1 MEADGSDQQP
11 HAGSIWNAAA
21 GEVAAMGRSL
31 RISTVGVRGIVG
43 PGLKAHHALEFAAA
57 FSVLLSRPDPVMIA
71 RDPRASSVMLREGI
85 VASLLA
91 SGRDVIDL
99 GLASTPVLQH
109 AIQRT
114 NAAGGIS
121 IGASHNNAE
130 WNALKFLGPNG
141 TYLSNGEASELL
153 DIYHLRK
160 FEFKDWT
167 QVGVLHHDDEA
178 MERYI
183 EDLERVFQVKAL
195 EGLKIVAD
203 CSSGLSSLILKRLK
217 DRHPLDIT
225 MINATLES
233 KAFAHTPNTNA
244 RTVGLQLAPVVQAMG
259 GDLGVLFDMDSDRIA
274 VCCGDGEVVSEEMIL
289 PLLAEYQL
297 KRQPGRMIITNL
309 STTSLVDDVAARYG
323 ASVLRLP
330 VGRQHAMDALSMYPA
345 EKIAI
350 AGEGT
355 GAVMLPEFRFVYDGI
370 ASLLALVS
378 HLKHEKCSLKKLLA
392 GLPRYDMRKVEVALD
407 AKRIPEMM
415 TELEDEWA
423 GAKLDTQDGLRVDF
437 ENGWF
442 HVRVSNTE
450 PVVRV
455 IAEMRQGSADELISK
470 LLDTVRSY
478 A

>member
-1 MEADGSDQQP
+1 MA
-11 HAGSIWNAAA
+11 N
-21 GEVAAMGRSL
+21 SL

-43 PGLKAHHALEFAAA
+43 PGLRAHHALEFAAA
-57 FSVLLSRPDPVMIA
+57 FSVFLNRSDPVLIA

-109 AIQRT
+109 AIQRM

-130 WNALKFLGPNG
+130 WNALKFLGSNG
-141 TYLSNGEASELL
+141 TYLSSGEASELL

-167 QVGVLHHDDEA
+167 QVGRLHFDDEA
-178 MERYI
+178 IEEYI
-183 EDLERVFQVKAL
+183 NDLERVFNVRDL

-217 DRHPLDIT
+217 ERHPIDIT

-244 RTVGLQLAPVVQAMG
+244 RTVGLQLSPVVQAMG

-297 KRQPGRMIITNL
+297 KRQPGRMVITNL
-309 STTSLVDDVAARYG
+309 STTSVVDDVAAKYS
-323 ASVLRLP
+323 AKVLRVP

-345 EKIAI
+345 EGIAI

-370 ASLLALVS
+370 ASLLALAS
-378 HLKHEKCSLKKLLA
+378 HLKKEKSSLKGVLA
-392 GLPRYDMRKVEVALD
+392 KMPRYDMRKVEVKLQ
-407 AKRIPEMM
+407 AKRIPELM
-415 TELEDEWA
+415 THLEDHWS
-423 GAKLDTQDGLRVDF
+423 GFRMNTQDGLRVEI

-455 IAEMRQGSADELISK
+455 IAEMREGSVENLMTK

>member
-1 MEADGSDQQP
+1 MA
-11 HAGSIWNAAA
+11 N
-21 GEVAAMGRSL
+21 SL

-43 PGLKAHHALEFAAA
+43 PGLRAHHALEFAAA
-57 FSVLLSRPDPVMIA
+57 FSVLLNRTDPILIA

-109 AIQRT
+109 AIQRM

-130 WNALKFLGPNG
+130 WNALKFLGSNG

-160 FEFKDWT
+160 FDFKDWT
-167 QVGVLHHDDEA
+167 QVGRLHFDEEA
-178 MERYI
+178 IEFYI
-183 EDLERVFQVKAL
+183 GELERVFEVRDL
-195 EGLKIVAD
+195 VGLKIVAD

-217 DRHPLDIT
+217 ERHPLDIT

-297 KRQPGRMIITNL
+297 KRQPGRMVITNL
-309 STTSLVDDVAARYG
+309 STTSVVDDVAAKYN
-323 ASVLRLP
+323 AKVLRVP

-345 EKIAI
+345 EGIAI

-370 ASLLALVS
+370 ASLFALGS
-378 HLKHEKCSLKKLLA
+378 HLKKENASLKRVLA
-392 GLPRYDMRKVEVALD
+392 KMPRYDMRKVEVKLE
-407 AKRIPEMM
+407 AKRIPELM
-415 TELEDEWA
+415 THLEDHWS
-423 GAKLDTQDGLRVDF
+423 GSQMDTQDGLRVDI
-437 ENGWF
+437 EHGWF

-455 IAEMRQGSADELISK
+455 IAEMREGSVEGLMAK

>member
-1 MEADGSDQQP
+1 MA
-11 HAGSIWNAAA
+11 N
-21 GEVAAMGRSL
+21 SL

-43 PGLKAHHALEFAAA
+43 PGLRAHHALEFAAA
-57 FSVLLSRPDPVMIA
+57 FSVFLNRSDPVLIA

-109 AIQRT
+109 AIQRM

-130 WNALKFLGPNG
+130 WNALKFLGSNG

-167 QVGVLHHDDEA
+167 QVGRLHFDDEA
-178 MERYI
+178 IEEYI
-183 EDLERVFQVKAL
+183 NDLERVFNVRDL

-217 DRHPLDIT
+217 ERHPIDIT

-244 RTVGLQLAPVVQAMG
+244 RTVGLQLSPVVQAMG

-297 KRQPGRMIITNL
+297 KRQPGRMVITNL
-309 STTSLVDDVAARYG
+309 STTSVVDDVAAKYS
-323 ASVLRLP
+323 AKVLRVP

-345 EKIAI
+345 EGIAI

-370 ASLLALVS
+370 ASLLALAG
-378 HLKHEKCSLKKLLA
+378 HLKKEKSSLKGVLA
-392 GLPRYDMRKVEVALD
+392 KMPRYDMRKVEVKLQ
-407 AKRIPEMM
+407 AKRIPELM
-415 TELEDEWA
+415 THLEDHWS
-423 GAKLDTQDGLRVDF
+423 GSRMNTQDGLRVDI

-455 IAEMRQGSADELISK
+455 IAEMREGSVEHLMTK

>member
-1 MEADGSDQQP
+1 
-11 HAGSIWNAAA
+11 
-21 GEVAAMGRSL
+21 
-31 RISTVGVRGIVG
+31 
-43 PGLKAHHALEFAAA
+43 
-57 FSVLLSRPDPVMIA
+57 
-71 RDPRASSVMLREGI
+71 MLREGI
-85 VASLLA
+85 VSSLLA
-91 SGRDVIDL
+91 SGRDVLDL

-109 AIQRT
+109 AIQRMH
-114 NAAGGIS
+114 AAGGIS

-141 TYLSNGEASELL
+141 NYLSSGEASELL

-160 FEFKDWT
+160 FDFKDWT
-167 QVGVLHHDDEA
+167 QVGRLHFDDES
-178 MERYI
+178 I
-183 EDLERVFQVKAL
+183 EAYVNDLERVFEVRDLQ
-195 EGLKIVAD
+195 GLKIVAD

-225 MINATLES
+225 MINATLEA

-244 RTVGLQLAPVVQAMG
+244 RTVGLQLAPVVQAIG

-289 PLLAEYQL
+289 PILAEYQL

-309 STTSLVDDVAARYG
+309 STTSLVEDVAARYN
-323 ASVLRLP
+323 ASVLRVP
-330 VGRQHAMDALSMYPA
+330 VGRQHAMDALAMYPA

-370 ASLLALVS
+370 ASLLALAS
-378 HLKHEKCSLKKLLA
+378 HLKHEGSSLKRLIG
-392 GLPRYDMRKVEVALD
+392 GLPRYDMRKVEVKLD

-415 TELEDEWA
+415 THLEDHWS
-423 GAKLDTQDGLRVDF
+423 DCRMNTQDGLRVDF
-437 ENGWF
+437 EDGWF

-455 IAEMRQGSADELISK
+455 IAEMRRGSVEDLMAK
-470 LLDTVRSY
+470 LMDTVRSY

>member
-1 MEADGSDQQP
+1 MA
-11 HAGSIWNAAA
+11 N
-21 GEVAAMGRSL
+21 SL

-43 PGLKAHHALEFAAA
+43 PGLRAHHALEFAAA
-57 FSVLLSRPDPVMIA
+57 FSVLLDRTDPVLIA

-130 WNALKFLGPNG
+130 WNALKFLGSNG
-141 TYLSNGEASELL
+141 TYLSSGEASELL

-160 FEFKDWT
+160 FDFKDWT
-167 QVGVLHHDDEA
+167 QVGRLHFDDEA
-178 MERYI
+178 IEAYI
-183 EDLERVFQVKAL
+183 DDLERVFDVRDLQ
-195 EGLKIVAD
+195 GLRIVAD

-217 DRHPLDIT
+217 ERHPLDIT
-225 MINATLES
+225 MINATLEP

-244 RTVGLQLAPVVQAMG
+244 RTVGLQLAPVVQAIG

-297 KRQPGRMIITNL
+297 KRQPGRMVITNL
-309 STTSLVDDVAARYG
+309 SATSVVDDVAAKYG
-323 ASVLRLP
+323 AKVLRVP

-345 EKIAI
+345 EGIAI

-370 ASLLALVS
+370 ASLLALAS
-378 HLKHEKCSLKKLLA
+378 HLKKEKSSLKKVLA
-392 GLPRYDMRKVEVALD
+392 NMPRYDMRKVEVKLE

-415 TELEDEWA
+415 THLEDHWS
-423 GAKLDTQDGLRVDF
+423 GSRMDTQDGLRVDI

-455 IAEMRQGSADELISK
+455 IAEMREGSVESLMTN

>member
-1 MEADGSDQQP
+1 MAS
-11 HAGSIWNAAA
+11 
-21 GEVAAMGRSL
+21 SL

-57 FSVLLSRPDPVMIA
+57 FSVMMNGPGPVMIA

-141 TYLSNGEASELL
+141 TYLSSGEASELL

-167 QVGVLHHDDEA
+167 QVGRLHFDDEA
-178 MERYI
+178 LEHYI
-183 EDLERVFQVKAL
+183 EDLERVFDVEAL
-195 EGLKIVAD
+195 VGMRIVAD
-203 CSSGLSSLILKRLK
+203 CSSGLSSLILKRIK
-217 DRHPLDIT
+217 ERHPVDIT
-225 MINATLES
+225 MINATLEP

-244 RTVGLQLAPVVQAMG
+244 RTVGLQLAPVVQAIN

-297 KRQPGRMIITNL
+297 KQQPGRMIITNL
-309 STTSLVDDVAARYG
+309 STTSLVDDVAARYN
-323 ASVLRLP
+323 ATVLRVP
-330 VGRQHAMDALSMYPA
+330 VGRQHAMDALAMYTA
-345 EKIAI
+345 DRIAI

-370 ASLLALVS
+370 ASLLALAS
-378 HLKHEKCSLKKLLA
+378 HLKKEGSSLKRLLA
-392 GLPRYDMRKVEVALD
+392 GMPRYDMRKVEVELD
-407 AKRIPEMM
+407 AKRIPELM
-415 TELEDEWA
+415 TELEDRWA
-423 GAKLDTQDGLRVDF
+423 DGRKDTQDGLRVDL
-437 ENGWF
+437 EDGWF

-455 IAEMRQGSADELISK
+455 IAEMRQGSAEELISK
-470 LLDTVRSY
+470 LLDTVRNY

>member
-1 MEADGSDQQP
+1 MS
-11 HAGSIWNAAA
+11 S
-21 GEVAAMGRSL
+21 SL
-31 RISTVGVRGIVG
+31 RISTVGVRGVVG

-57 FSVLLSRPDPVMIA
+57 FSVLLSRPDPVLIA

-85 VASLLA
+85 VASMLA

-109 AIQRT
+109 AIQRM

-141 TYLSNGEASELL
+141 TYLSSGEASELL

-167 QVGVLHHDDEA
+167 QVGRLHFDDEA
-178 MERYI
+178 IDAYI
-183 EDLERVFQVKAL
+183 KDLEQVFDVTAL
-195 EGLKIVAD
+195 HGLRIVAD

-217 DRHPLDIT
+217 ERHPVDIT
-225 MINATLES
+225 LINASLEA

-309 STTSLVDDVAARYG
+309 STTTLVEDVAARYG
-323 ASVLRLP
+323 ASVLRVP
-330 VGRQHAMDALSMYPA
+330 VGRQHAMDALAMYPA

-370 ASLLALVS
+370 ASLLALAS
-378 HLKHEKCSLKKLLA
+378 HLKTEKMSLKRMVA
-392 GLPRYDMRKVEVALD
+392 GLPRYDMRKVEVKLE

-415 TELEDEWA
+415 THLEDHWA
-423 GAKLDTQDGLRVDF
+423 GARMDTQDGLRVEMDK
-437 ENGWF
+437 GWF

-455 IAEMRQGSADELISK
+455 IAEMREGSVEPLMAK

>member
-1 MEADGSDQQP
+1 MAS
-11 HAGSIWNAAA
+11 
-21 GEVAAMGRSL
+21 SL

-57 FSVLLSRPDPVMIA
+57 FSVLLDRSGPVLIA

-85 VASLLA
+85 VSSLLA

-109 AIQRT
+109 AIQRM

-141 TYLSNGEASELL
+141 TYLSSGEASELL

-160 FEFKDWT
+160 FDFKDWT
-167 QVGVLHHDDEA
+167 QVGRLHFDDASIEA
-178 MERYI
+178 YI
-183 EDLERVFQVKAL
+183 NDLERVFEVRDL
-195 EGLKIVAD
+195 VGLKIVAD

-225 MINATLES
+225 MINATLEA

-244 RTVGLQLAPVVQAMG
+244 RTVGLQLAPVVQAIG

-289 PLLAEYQL
+289 PILAEYQL

-309 STTSLVDDVAARYG
+309 STTSLVEDVAARYN
-323 ASVLRLP
+323 ASVLRVP
-330 VGRQHAMDALSMYPA
+330 VGRQHAMDALAMYPA

-370 ASLLALVS
+370 ASLLALAS
-378 HLKHEKCSLKKLLA
+378 HLKREKTSLKRLIA
-392 GLPRYDMRKVEVALD
+392 GMPRYDMRKVEVKLG

-415 TELEDEWA
+415 THLEDHWS
-423 GAKLDTQDGLRVDF
+423 GCRMNTQDGLRVDI
-437 ENGWF
+437 EDGWF

-455 IAEMRQGSADELISK
+455 IAEMRRGSVEDLMAK
-470 LLDTVRSY
+470 LMDTVRSY

>member
-1 MEADGSDQQP
+1 MAS
-11 HAGSIWNAAA
+11 
-21 GEVAAMGRSL
+21 SL
-31 RISTVGVRGIVG
+31 RISAVGVRGIVG

-57 FSVLLSRPDPVMIA
+57 FSVLLSREGPVMIA

-109 AIQRT
+109 AIQRS

-121 IGASHNNAE
+121 IGASHNSAE
-130 WNALKFLGPNG
+130 WNALKFFGPNG
-141 TYLSNGEASELL
+141 TYLSSGEASELL

-160 FEFKDWT
+160 FEFRDWT
-167 QVGVLHHDDEA
+167 QVGKLREDQDSLEK
-178 MERYI
+178 YI
-183 EDLERVFQVKAL
+183 DDLERVFGANVL
-195 EGLKIVAD
+195 DGMRIVAD
-203 CSSGLSSLILKRLK
+203 CSSGLSSVILKRLK
-217 DRHPLDIT
+217 ERHPADIT
-225 MINATLES
+225 MINAAMES

-244 RTVGLQLAPVVQAMG
+244 RTVGLQLAPVVQAIG
-259 GDLGVLFDMDSDRIA
+259 ADLGVLFDMDSDRIA
-274 VCCGDGEVVSEEMIL
+274 VCCGDGEVVSEELIL
-289 PLLAEYQL
+289 PLLAQYQL

-309 STTSLVDDVAARYG
+309 STTSLVEVVAERHG
-323 ASVLRLP
+323 GTVLRVP

-345 EKIAI
+345 EKIAV

-370 ASLLALVS
+370 ASLLALVG
-378 HLKHEKCSLKKLLA
+378 HLKQEKCSLKEMLA
-392 GLPRYDMRKVEVALD
+392 GLPRYDMRKIEVALD

-415 TELEDEWA
+415 TKLEDEWA
-423 GAKLDTQDGLRVDF
+423 AAKLDTQDGLRVDF
-437 ENGWF
+437 EDGWF

-450 PVVRV
+450 PVVRLIV
-455 IAEMRQGSADELISK
+455 EMRKGSAGQLVSK

>member
-1 MEADGSDQQP
+1 MAS
-11 HAGSIWNAAA
+11 
-21 GEVAAMGRSL
+21 SL

-57 FSVLLSRPDPVMIA
+57 FSVLLDRADPVMIA

-99 GLASTPVLQH
+99 GLAPTPVLQH

-121 IGASHNNAE
+121 IGASHNSAE

-141 TYLSNGEASELL
+141 TYLSSGEASELL

-160 FEFKDWT
+160 FDFKDWT
-167 QVGVLHHDDEA
+167 QVGRLHFDDEA
-178 MERYI
+178 IELYI
-183 EDLERVFQVKAL
+183 QELERVFDFKAL

-203 CSSGLSSLILKRLK
+203 CSSGLSSLILKRIK
-217 DRHPLDIT
+217 ERHPVNIT
-225 MINATLES
+225 MINAALES
-233 KAFAHTPNTNA
+233 KNFAHTPNTNA
-244 RTVGLQLAPVVQAMG
+244 RTVGLQLAPVVQAIG
-259 GDLGVLFDMDSDRIA
+259 ADLGVLFDMDSDRIA
-274 VCCGDGEVVSEEMIL
+274 VCCGDGVPVSEEMIL
-289 PLLAEYQL
+289 PLLADYQL
-297 KRQPGRMIITNL
+297 KLHPGRMVITNL
-309 STTSLVDDVAARYG
+309 STTSLVDDIAARYN
-323 ASVLRLP
+323 ASVLRVP
-330 VGRQHAMDALSMYPA
+330 VGRQHAMDALAMYPV
-345 EKIAI
+345 EKIAV

-370 ASLLALVS
+370 ASLLALAS
-378 HLKHEKCSLKKLLA
+378 HLKRERTSLRKLLTQM
-392 GLPRYDMRKVEVALD
+392 PSYDMRKLEVGLD
-407 AKRIPEMM
+407 AKRIPELM
-415 TELEDEWA
+415 TELEDRWA
-423 GAKLDTQDGLRVDF
+423 GAKMNTQDGLRVDI
-437 ENGWF
+437 EAGWF

-455 IAEMRQGSADELISK
+455 IAEMRQGSAEELISK
-470 LLDTVRSY
+470 LLETVRSY

>member
-1 MEADGSDQQP
+1 MAS
-11 HAGSIWNAAA
+11 
-21 GEVAAMGRSL
+21 SL

-57 FSVLLSRPDPVMIA
+57 FSVLLDRSEPVLIA

-85 VASLLA
+85 VSSLLA

-109 AIQRT
+109 AIQRI

-130 WNALKFLGPNG
+130 WNALKSLGPNG
-141 TYLSNGEASELL
+141 TYLSSGEASELL

-160 FEFKDWT
+160 FDFKDWT
-167 QVGVLHHDDEA
+167 QVGRLHFDDESIEA
-178 MERYI
+178 YI
-183 EDLERVFQVKAL
+183 NDLERVFEVRDL

-217 DRHPLDIT
+217 HRHPLDIT
-225 MINATLES
+225 MINATLEA

-244 RTVGLQLAPVVQAMG
+244 RTVGLQLAPVVQAIG

-289 PLLAEYQL
+289 PILAEYQL

-309 STTSLVDDVAARYG
+309 STTSLVEDVAAKYN
-323 ASVLRLP
+323 ASVLRVP
-330 VGRQHAMDALSMYPA
+330 VGRQHAMDALAMYPA

-370 ASLLALVS
+370 ASLLALAS
-378 HLKHEKCSLKKLLA
+378 HLKREKTSLKRLIT
-392 GLPRYDMRKVEVALD
+392 GMPRYDMRKVEVKLE

-415 TELEDEWA
+415 THLEDHWSDCRM
-423 GAKLDTQDGLRVDF
+423 DTQDGLRVDI
-437 ENGWF
+437 EDGWF

-455 IAEMRQGSADELISK
+455 IAEMRRGSVEDLMAK
-470 LLDTVRSY
+470 LMDTVRSY

>member
-1 MEADGSDQQP
+1 MA
-11 HAGSIWNAAA
+11 N
-21 GEVAAMGRSL
+21 SL

-43 PGLKAHHALEFAAA
+43 PGLRAHHALEFAAA
-57 FSVLLSRPDPVMIA
+57 FSVLLDRTDPVLIA

-130 WNALKFLGPNG
+130 WNALKFLGSNG
-141 TYLSNGEASELL
+141 TYLSSGEASELL

-160 FEFKDWT
+160 FDFKDWT
-167 QVGVLHHDDEA
+167 QVGRLHFDDEA
-178 MERYI
+178 IEAYI
-183 EDLERVFQVKAL
+183 DDLERVFDVRDLQ
-195 EGLKIVAD
+195 GLRIVAD

-217 DRHPLDIT
+217 ERHPLDIT
-225 MINATLES
+225 MINATLEP

-244 RTVGLQLAPVVQAMG
+244 RTVGLQLAPVVQAIG

-297 KRQPGRMIITNL
+297 KRQPGRMVITNL
-309 STTSLVDDVAARYG
+309 STTSVVDDVAAKYG
-323 ASVLRLP
+323 AKVLRVP

-345 EKIAI
+345 EGIAI

-370 ASLLALVS
+370 ASLLALAS
-378 HLKHEKCSLKKLLA
+378 HLKKEKSSLKKVLA
-392 GLPRYDMRKVEVALD
+392 NMPRYDMRKVEVKLE

-415 TELEDEWA
+415 THLEDHWS
-423 GAKLDTQDGLRVDF
+423 GSRMDTQDGLRVDI

-455 IAEMRQGSADELISK
+455 IAEMREGSVESLVAN

>member
-1 MEADGSDQQP
+1 MPS
-11 HAGSIWNAAA
+11 
-21 GEVAAMGRSL
+21 SL

-57 FSVLLSRPDPVMIA
+57 FSVLLNRREPIMIA

-91 SGRDVIDL
+91 SGRDVVDL

-109 AIQRT
+109 AIQST

-130 WNALKFLGPNG
+130 WNALKFLGSNG
-141 TYLSNGEASELL
+141 TYLSSGEASELL

-160 FEFKDWT
+160 FDFRDWT
-167 QVGVLHHDDEA
+167 QVGRLHFDDEA
-178 MERYI
+178 IERYI
-183 EDLERVFQVKAL
+183 NDLENVFDFEML
-195 EGLKIVAD
+195 RGLKLVAD

-217 DRHPLDIT
+217 ERHPIDIT
-225 MINATLES
+225 MINATLEP

-244 RTVGLQLAPVVQAMG
+244 RTVGLQLAPVVQAIG
-259 GDLGVLFDMDSDRIA
+259 GDMGVLFDMDSDRIA

-297 KRQPGRMIITNL
+297 MRQPGRMIITNL
-309 STTSLVDDVAARYG
+309 STTSMVEDVASRYG
-323 ASVLRLP
+323 GTVLRVP
-330 VGRQHAMDALSMYPA
+330 VGRQHAMDALAMYPA
-345 EKIAI
+345 ERIAV

-370 ASLLALVS
+370 ASLLALAS
-378 HLKHEKCSLKKLLA
+378 HLRQRGTSLKKLLA
-392 GLPRYDMRKVEVALD
+392 GMPSYDMRKAEVSLD
-407 AKRIPEMM
+407 AKRIPELM
-415 TELEDEWA
+415 TELEDQWA
-423 GAKLDTQDGLRVDF
+423 GAKMDTQDGLRVDID
-437 ENGWF
+437 NGWF

-455 IAEMRQGSADELISK
+455 IAEMREGSAEGLMSK
-470 LLDTVRSY
+470 LLDMVRSY

>member
-1 MEADGSDQQP
+1 MAS
-11 HAGSIWNAAA
+11 
-21 GEVAAMGRSL
+21 SL
-31 RISTVGVRGIVG
+31 RISTAGVRGIVG
-43 PGLKAHHALEFAAA
+43 VGLKAHHALEFAAA
-57 FSVLLSRPDPVMIA
+57 FSVFLSRPDPVLIA

-141 TYLSNGEASELL
+141 TYLSSGEASELL

-160 FEFKDWT
+160 FDFRDWT
-167 QVGVLHHDDEA
+167 QVGRLQFDDEA
-178 MERYI
+178 LGAYI
-183 EDLERVFQVKAL
+183 EDLERVFDFKNL
-195 EGLKIVAD
+195 HGLKIVAD
-203 CSSGLSSLILKRLK
+203 CSSGLSSLILKRIK
-217 DRHPLDIT
+217 DRHPVDIT
-225 MINATLES
+225 MINATLEA

-244 RTVGLQLAPVVQAMG
+244 RTVGLQLAPVVQAIG

-309 STTSLVDDVAARYG
+309 STTSLVEDVAAKYQ
-323 ASVLRLP
+323 ATVLRVP
-330 VGRQHAMDALSMYPA
+330 VGRQHAMDALAMYPA
-345 EKIAI
+345 ERIAI

-355 GAVMLPEFRFVYDGI
+355 GAVMLPEFRFVYDGM
-370 ASLLALVS
+370 ASLLALAS
-378 HLKHEKCSLKKLLA
+378 HLKEERVSLKKLLLT
-392 GLPRYDMRKVEVALD
+392 LPKYDMRKVEVKLD
-407 AKRIPEMM
+407 AKRIPELM
-415 TELEDEWA
+415 THLEDHWS
-423 GAKLDTQDGLRVDF
+423 GARLNTQDGLRVDM
-437 ENGWF
+437 EDGWF

-455 IAEMRQGSADELISK
+455 IAEMRRGSVESLMAK

>member
-1 MEADGSDQQP
+1 MA
-11 HAGSIWNAAA
+11 N
-21 GEVAAMGRSL
+21 SL

-43 PGLKAHHALEFAAA
+43 PGLRAHHALEFAAA
-57 FSVLLSRPDPVMIA
+57 FSVLLNRTDPVLIA

-109 AIQRT
+109 AIQRM

-130 WNALKFLGPNG
+130 WNALKFLGSNG
-141 TYLSNGEASELL
+141 TYLSSGEASELL

-167 QVGVLHHDDEA
+167 RVGRLHFDDEA
-178 MERYI
+178 IGSYI
-183 EDLERVFQVKAL
+183 TDLERVFDVRDLQ
-195 EGLKIVAD
+195 GLKIVAD

-217 DRHPLDIT
+217 ARHPLDIT

-244 RTVGLQLAPVVQAMG
+244 RTVGLQLAPVVEAIG

-297 KRQPGRMIITNL
+297 KRQPGRMVITNL
-309 STTSLVDDVAARYG
+309 STTSVVDDVAEKYNAK
-323 ASVLRLP
+323 VLRVP

-345 EKIAI
+345 EGIAI

-370 ASLLALVS
+370 ASLLALAS
-378 HLKHEKCSLKKLLA
+378 HLKTEKASLKSVLA
-392 GLPRYDMRKVEVALD
+392 KMPRYDMRKVEVKLE
-407 AKRIPEMM
+407 AKRIPELM
-415 TELEDEWA
+415 THLEDHWS
-423 GAKLDTQDGLRVDF
+423 GARLDTQDGLRVDI

-455 IAEMRQGSADELISK
+455 IAEMREGSVESLMAG

>member
-1 MEADGSDQQP
+1 MS
-11 HAGSIWNAAA
+11 S
-21 GEVAAMGRSL
+21 SL

-43 PGLKAHHALEFAAA
+43 PGLKAHHALEFSAA
-57 FSVLLSRPDPVMIA
+57 FSVLLSRPDPVLIA

-85 VASLLA
+85 VASMLA

-109 AIQRT
+109 AIQRM

-141 TYLSNGEASELL
+141 TYLSSGEASELL

-167 QVGVLHHDDEA
+167 QVGRLHFDDEA
-178 MERYI
+178 IDAYI
-183 EDLERVFQVKAL
+183 KDLEQVFDVTAL
-195 EGLKIVAD
+195 HGLRIVAD

-217 DRHPLDIT
+217 ERHPVDIT
-225 MINATLES
+225 LINASLEA

-297 KRQPGRMIITNL
+297 KRQPGRMVITNL
-309 STTSLVDDVAARYG
+309 STTTLVDDVAARYG
-323 ASVLRLP
+323 ASVLRVP
-330 VGRQHAMDALSMYPA
+330 VGRQHAMDALAMYPA

-370 ASLLALVS
+370 ASLLALAS
-378 HLKHEKCSLKKLLA
+378 HLKTERMSLKRMVA
-392 GLPRYDMRKVEVALD
+392 GLPRYDMRKVEVKLE

-415 TELEDEWA
+415 THLEDHWA
-423 GAKLDTQDGLRVDF
+423 GARMDTQDGLRVEMDK
-437 ENGWF
+437 GWF

-455 IAEMRQGSADELISK
+455 IAEMREGSVEPLMAK

>member
-1 MEADGSDQQP
+1 MA
-11 HAGSIWNAAA
+11 N
-21 GEVAAMGRSL
+21 SL

-43 PGLKAHHALEFAAA
+43 PGLRAHHALEFAAA
-57 FSVLLSRPDPVMIA
+57 FSVFLNRSDPVLIA

-109 AIQRT
+109 AIQRM

-130 WNALKFLGPNG
+130 WNALKFLGSNG

-167 QVGVLHHDDEA
+167 QVGRLHFDDEA
-178 MERYI
+178 IEAYI
-183 EDLERVFQVKAL
+183 NDLERVFNVRDL

-217 DRHPLDIT
+217 ERHPIDIT

-244 RTVGLQLAPVVQAMG
+244 RTVGLQLSPVVQAIG

-297 KRQPGRMIITNL
+297 KRQPGRMVITNL
-309 STTSLVDDVAARYG
+309 STTSVVDDVAAKYS
-323 ASVLRLP
+323 AKVLRVP

-345 EKIAI
+345 EGIAI

-370 ASLLALVS
+370 ASLFALAS
-378 HLKHEKCSLKKLLA
+378 HLKKEKSSLKRVLA
-392 GLPRYDMRKVEVALD
+392 KMPHYDMRKVEVKLE
-407 AKRIPEMM
+407 AKRIPELM
-415 TELEDEWA
+415 THLEDHWS
-423 GAKLDTQDGLRVDF
+423 GSRMDTQDGLRVDI

-455 IAEMRQGSADELISK
+455 IAEMREGSVENLMAK